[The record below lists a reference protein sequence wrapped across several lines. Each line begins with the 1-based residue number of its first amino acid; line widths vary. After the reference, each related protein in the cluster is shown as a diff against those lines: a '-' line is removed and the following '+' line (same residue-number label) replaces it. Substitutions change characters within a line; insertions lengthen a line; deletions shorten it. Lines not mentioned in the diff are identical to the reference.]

1 MISLQGDIV
10 FQWLMKM
17 STDYHSPAEY
27 NRYHASL
34 SCFLEEHET
43 VKALGK
49 EAVAAIFSL
58 KRTLRDKEP
67 KLAGYV
73 RHGLKNHMGAMTTSP
88 TECQNFHI
96 RYGDDAIGQKYHLH
110 TALRRVIVRIQR
122 NFRKRK
128 AQAHLELAH
137 NTLFSNAWTRI

>member
-17 STDYHSPAEY
+17 SKDCHSPAEY
-27 NRYHASL
+27 NRYHTSL

-73 RHGLKNHMGAMTTSP
+73 RHDVKNHMGAMTTSP
-88 TECQNFHI
+88 TEGQNFHI
-96 RYGDDAIGQKYHLH
+96 RYGDDAIG
-110 TALRRVIVRIQR
+110 
-122 NFRKRK
+122 
-128 AQAHLELAH
+128 
-137 NTLFSNAWTRI
+137 